1 MIVRVSVES
10 RARKVNEA
18 QPKTNPDRPRS
29 VKPAIAFRYSCVIL
43 ARPCL
48 AGIASG
54 FAAMTKRFSLLGA
67 MALVIL
73 AGCSKPAPTPPVEE
87 QAAASPVQAEPQPPP
102 PSMGPADYPA
112 KLIPLID
119 DRPEC
124 QQFRVELE
132 EAGKVQSD
140 QPLPVDMNE
149 VNNIVA
155 KAFAAGCGRKEPR
168 KD

>member
-1 MIVRVSVES
+1 M
-10 RARKVNEA
+10 
-18 QPKTNPDRPRS
+18 TNR
-29 VKPAIAFRYSCVIL
+29 IF
-43 ARPCL
+43 
-48 AGIASG
+48 
-54 FAAMTKRFSLLGA
+54 LLGV
-67 MALVIL
+67 MALAML

-87 QAAASPVQAEPQPPP
+87 QTAASPVPAEPQPPP

-112 KLIPLID
+112 KLLPLID

-149 VNNIVA
+149 VNKIVS
-155 KAFAAGCGRKEPR
+155 KAFAAGCGRKN
-168 KD
+168 